1 MKTNSVKEKKGLSII
16 VLVVFSLIIL
26 SVIITFSLMIMN
38 AADYARINKNNNKI
52 YEQNAMQNVVKPT
65 VIDFSACY
73 VVEEDIAVIKIQ
85 DNSSDIVMFTC
96 MKVYDDKITNVAEAE
111 WEYTNTFV
119 APDSGEYL
127 IYAKDVQGNIS
138 DAVVVN
144 VEI

>member
-38 AADYARINKNNNKI
+38 AAGYARINKNNSKI
-52 YEQNAMQNVVKPT
+52 YEQNAMQKIEEQT

-73 VVEEDIAVIKIQ
+73 VIEEDFAIIKIQ

-96 MKVYDDKITNVAEAE
+96 IKVYDGQIPNVAEAE
-111 WEYTNTFV
+111 WEYTNTFI
-119 APDSGEYL
+119 APDDGEYL